1 MVTYE
6 NCLCLIMIGILQYF
20 DNYNNNN
27 NNLLEIFLLEF

>member
-20 DNYNNNN
+20 DNNNNN
-27 NNLLEIFLLEF
+27 NNLQTVFLLEF